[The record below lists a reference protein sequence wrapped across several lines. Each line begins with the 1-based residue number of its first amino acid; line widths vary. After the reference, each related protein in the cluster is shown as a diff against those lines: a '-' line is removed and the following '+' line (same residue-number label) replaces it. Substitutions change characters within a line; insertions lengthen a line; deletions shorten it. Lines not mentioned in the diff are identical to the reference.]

1 MLNYSKLPQRLE
13 FGQHLQQ
20 TEMWN
25 RWRDLPSR
33 KNKIRKIVESVVN
46 FVVKSSVLSEE
57 TFKMYDKKN
66 RKIVDANPD
75 TRDMFADHDEE
86 LEEELTPEEE
96 EASSGYTLQLIHHII
111 AETPVDDRRRR
122 WLLELRRS
130 ILSDEG
136 EFRERIHAIQQEALR
151 IHAEMEAQIEK
162 LTSPANRI
170 GTLLGLP
177 KEDIARV
184 IVGGSEYYANLD
196 TQLDPKTL
204 KKGFSVL
211 LNEAYVVV
219 GELGYNDAGPIAKI
233 ADVMPD
239 GRLRIGQEPNTQSII
254 LERST
259 DLADAKLKP
268 GDEVRIDSNSRV
280 ALEYLAAKETDVY
293 ALEAVPDI
301 PWSKVG
307 GLDETIQRIKDTIE
321 LPILHPQL
329 FERFQYSAPKGFLL
343 HGPPGCGKT
352 LIGKATAYNLTQ
364 RLRKESGEDI
374 EGCFLHI
381 KGPEILNMWLGE
393 SERKVREI
401 FQIAREKKDEG
412 KLAFVFIDEAESIL
426 GTRRALRSHSISN
439 TLVPMFC
446 AEMDGIESLQDVV
459 IILATNRPDL
469 IDPAILRPGR
479 IDRKIKVTR
488 PDADAAKD
496 IFRIYLTP
504 ELPIAAEE
512 LLDTADDESSADAV
526 PALIPAEKA
535 VEDLIAQIVD
545 EMFRENEENRFLEV
559 ALRSGRRDILYRGH
573 LCSGAIIESIVQR
586 AKESALKRAIQ
597 NPEKESGIS
606 RADLLDAL
614 AAEYRESEIFPPTE
628 ATEDWLKLLDYD
640 PANVVKVTPIKSE
653 KQERRKTSG
662 SRVI

>member
-1 MLNYSKLPQRLE
+1 
-13 FGQHLQQ
+13 
-20 TEMWN
+20 
-25 RWRDLPSR
+25 
-33 KNKIRKIVESVVN
+33 
-46 FVVKSSVLSEE
+46 
-57 TFKMYDKKN
+57 MYDKKN
-66 RKIVDANPD
+66 RKVADNSPD
-75 TRDMFADHDEE
+75 TRDMFSEHDDI
-86 LEEELTPEEE
+86 EEEIITEDDET
-96 EASSGYTLQLIHHII
+96 SSGYSLQLIHHII
-111 AETPVDDRRRR
+111 VETPVDDPRRR

-130 ILSDEG
+130 IINDEE
-136 EFRERIHAIQQEALR
+136 EFRERIQAIQEEALR
-151 IHAEMEAQIEK
+151 IHDEMEAHIKK

-196 TQLDPKTL
+196 TQLDPKNL
-204 KKGFSVL
+204 KKGSSVL

-219 GELGYNDAGPIAKI
+219 GDLGYNEAGPITEI
-233 ADVMPD
+233 IDIMPD
-239 GRLRIGQEPNTQSII
+239 GRLRTGQEFNSQSVI
-254 LERST
+254 LQRST
-259 DLADAKLKP
+259 DLTDVKLKP
-268 GDEVRIDSNSRV
+268 GDEVRIDPNFRV
-280 ALEYLAAKETDVY
+280 ALEHLAAKETDVY

-307 GLDETIQRIKDTIE
+307 GLDETIQKIKDTIE
-321 LPILHPQL
+321 LPILHPEL

-364 RLRKESGEDI
+364 RLRKESNEDI
-374 EGCFLHI
+374 QGCFLHI

-401 FQIAREKKDEG
+401 FQIAREKKEDG

-488 PDADAAKD
+488 PDVNAAKD

-504 ELPIAAEE
+504 ELPIASEDRLNQHVE
-512 LLDTADDESSADAV
+512 PIDEAQPADAA
-526 PALIPAEKA
+526 PDLIPAEKA
-535 VEDLIAQIVD
+535 VEDLIAQVVD
-545 EMFRENEENRFLEV
+545 EMFRESEENRFLEV
-559 ALRSGRRDILYRGH
+559 ALRSGRRDTLYRGH

-597 NPEKESGIS
+597 NPEKENGIS

-614 AAEYRESEIFPPTE
+614 AAEYSESEIFPPTE
-628 ATEDWLKLLDYD
+628 ATENWLKLLDYD
-640 PANVVKVTPIKSE
+640 PANVVKVTPINTQ
-653 KQERRKTSG
+653 KQEKRRTSG

>member
-1 MLNYSKLPQRLE
+1 
-13 FGQHLQQ
+13 
-20 TEMWN
+20 
-25 RWRDLPSR
+25 
-33 KNKIRKIVESVVN
+33 
-46 FVVKSSVLSEE
+46 
-57 TFKMYDKKN
+57 MYDKKN
-66 RKIVDANPD
+66 PKTAGASPD
-75 TRDMFADHDEE
+75 RYDLFTEDDDEE
-86 LEEELTPEEE
+86 VEDELTSEEE
-96 EASSGYTLQLIHHII
+96 EMNSGYSLQLIHHLIT
-111 AETPVDDRRRR
+111 ETPPEDRRRR

-136 EFRERIHAIQQEALR
+136 EFRERIHAVQQEALR

-196 TQLDPKTL
+196 TQLDPGTL

-211 LNEAYVVV
+211 LNDAFVVV

-233 ADVMPD
+233 AEVMPD
-239 GRLRIGQEPNTQSII
+239 GRLRLGQEPNAQTVI
-254 LERST
+254 LERSA
-259 DLADAKLKP
+259 DLMEIKLKP
-268 GDEVRIDSNSRV
+268 GDEVRVDSNYRV
-280 ALEYLAAKETDVY
+280 ALEHIATKETDAY
-293 ALEAVPDI
+293 ALEAVPNI

-307 GLDETIQRIKDTIE
+307 GLDETIQKIKDTIE
-321 LPILHPQL
+321 LPILHPEL
-329 FERFQYSAPKGFLL
+329 FSRFQYSAPKGFLL

-364 RLRKESGEDI
+364 QLQRESGEDV

-401 FQIAREKKDEG
+401 FQIAREKKEDG

-488 PDADAAKD
+488 PDAEAAKD
-496 IFRIYLTP
+496 IFRIYFTP
-504 ELPIAAEE
+504 ELPIASE
-512 LLDTADDESSADAV
+512 LTLDPETETADETPPEV
-526 PALIPAEKA
+526 IPPEKA
-535 VEDLIAQIVD
+535 VEDLIAQVVD
-545 EMFRENEENRFLEV
+545 EMFREDEDNRFLEV
-559 ALRSGRRDILYRGH
+559 SLRSGRRDILYRGH

-606 RADLLDAL
+606 RADLLNAL
-614 AAEYRESEIFPPTE
+614 AAEYLESEIFPPTE

-640 PANVVKVTPIKSE
+640 PANVVKVTPIKAE
-653 KQERRKTSG
+653 KRERRKASG

>member
-1 MLNYSKLPQRLE
+1 
-13 FGQHLQQ
+13 
-20 TEMWN
+20 
-25 RWRDLPSR
+25 
-33 KNKIRKIVESVVN
+33 
-46 FVVKSSVLSEE
+46 
-57 TFKMYDKKN
+57 MYDKKN
-66 RKIVDANPD
+66 RRKVGTNPD
-75 TRDMFADHDEE
+75 DYDLFVEDQDELDEEPTDEDEE
-86 LEEELTPEEE
+86 L
-96 EASSGYTLQLIHHII
+96 SSGYSLQLIHHII
-111 AETPVDDRRRR
+111 SETPVEDGRRR

-130 ILSDEG
+130 IISDEG
-136 EFRERIHAIQQEALR
+136 EFQQRMQAIQQEALR
-151 IHAEMEAQIEK
+151 IHAEMEEQIEK

-177 KEDIARV
+177 KADIARV
-184 IVGGSEYYANLD
+184 IIGGSEYYANIAPELE
-196 TQLDPKTL
+196 PASL
-204 KKGFSVL
+204 KNGFSVL
-211 LNEAYVVV
+211 LNDAFVVV
-219 GELGYNDAGPIAKI
+219 GELGYNDSGPIVTI
-233 ADVMPD
+233 ADVLPD
-239 GRLRIGQEPNTQSII
+239 GRLRVGQEPNLQSVI
-254 LERST
+254 LERSA
-259 DLADAKLKP
+259 DLADVKLKP
-268 GDEVRIDSNSRV
+268 GDEIRIDTNFRV
-280 ALEYLAAKETDVY
+280 ALEQIAAKETDDY
-293 ALEAVPDI
+293 ALEAVPNI

-307 GLDETIQRIKDTIE
+307 GLEETIQLIKDTIE
-321 LPILHPQL
+321 LPILHPEL

-352 LIGKATAYNLTQ
+352 LIGKATAYNLTE
-364 RLRKESGEDI
+364 RLRTETGQDV

-401 FQIAREKKDEG
+401 FQVAREKREEG
-412 KLAFVFIDEAESIL
+412 KSIFVFIDEAESIL

-488 PDADAAKD
+488 PNADAAKD

-504 ELPIAAEE
+504 ELPISPD
-512 LLDTADDESSADAV
+512 LLSDPGAQPQPEV
-526 PALIPAEKA
+526 IPPEKA
-535 VEDLIAQIVD
+535 VADLIAQVVD
-545 EMFRENEENRFLEV
+545 EMFREDEENRFLEV

-586 AKESALKRAIQ
+586 AKESALKRAILH
-597 NPEKESGIS
+597 PEKETGIS
-606 RADLLDAL
+606 RADLLNAL
-614 AAEYRESEIFPPTE
+614 NAEYLESKIFPPTE

-640 PANVVKVTPIKSE
+640 PANVVKVTPVNQE
-653 KQERRKTSG
+653 KQERRKVS

>member
-1 MLNYSKLPQRLE
+1 
-13 FGQHLQQ
+13 
-20 TEMWN
+20 
-25 RWRDLPSR
+25 
-33 KNKIRKIVESVVN
+33 
-46 FVVKSSVLSEE
+46 
-57 TFKMYDKKN
+57 MYDKKN
-66 RKIVDANPD
+66 PKTTGASPD
-75 TRDMFADHDEE
+75 RYDLFTENDEDVE
-86 LEEELTPEEE
+86 DEFIPEEE
-96 EASSGYTLQLIHHII
+96 ELNSGYSLQLVHQLIT
-111 AETPVDDRRRR
+111 ETPPEDRRRR
-122 WLLELRRS
+122 WLLELRRA

-151 IHAEMEAQIEK
+151 IHAEMEAQIEQ

-196 TQLDPKTL
+196 TELDPGTL

-211 LNEAYVVV
+211 LNDAFVVV

-233 ADVMPD
+233 ADVIPD
-239 GRLRIGQEPNTQSII
+239 GRLRIGQEPNAQTVI
-254 LERST
+254 LERSAALT
-259 DLADAKLKP
+259 DVKLKP
-268 GDEVRIDSNSRV
+268 GDEVRVDPNYRV
-280 ALEYLAAKETDVY
+280 ALEHIATKETDAY
-293 ALEAVPDI
+293 ALEAVPNI

-321 LPILHPQL
+321 LPILHPEL
-329 FERFQYSAPKGFLL
+329 FSRFQYSAPKGFLL

-364 RLRKESGEDI
+364 QLQRESGEDV

-401 FQIAREKKDEG
+401 FQIAREKKEDG

-488 PDADAAKD
+488 PDAEAAKD
-496 IFRIYLTP
+496 IFRIYFTP
-504 ELPIAAEE
+504 ELPIASEA
-512 LLDTADDESSADAV
+512 TADAETETAAEV
-526 PALIPAEKA
+526 IPPEKA
-535 VEDLIAQIVD
+535 VQDLIAQVVD
-545 EMFRENEENRFLEV
+545 EMFREDEDNKFLEV
-559 ALRSGRRDILYRGH
+559 SLRSGRRDILYRGH

-597 NPEKESGIS
+597 DPEKEGGIS

-640 PANVVKVTPIKSE
+640 PANVVKVTPIKTE
-653 KQERRKTSG
+653 KRERRKTSA

>member
-1 MLNYSKLPQRLE
+1 
-13 FGQHLQQ
+13 
-20 TEMWN
+20 
-25 RWRDLPSR
+25 
-33 KNKIRKIVESVVN
+33 
-46 FVVKSSVLSEE
+46 
-57 TFKMYDKKN
+57 MYDKKN
-66 RKIVDANPD
+66 PKYVGEKND
-75 TRDMFADHDEE
+75 TYDLRYGEHDEDA
-86 LEEELTPEEE
+86 EEELDPEEE
-96 EASSGYTLQLIHHII
+96 EMSSGYSLQLIHHLIT
-111 AETPVDDRRRR
+111 ETPPEDRRRR

-136 EFRERIHAIQQEALR
+136 EFRERIQAIQQEALR

-177 KEDIARV
+177 KDDIARV

-196 TQLDPKTL
+196 TQIDPGTL

-211 LNEAYVVV
+211 LNDAFVVV
-219 GELGYNDAGPIAKI
+219 GELGYNDAGPLAKV

-239 GRLRIGQEPNTQSII
+239 GRLRIGQEPNAQSVI
-254 LERST
+254 LERSA
-259 DLADAKLKP
+259 DLTDAKLKP
-268 GDEVRIDSNSRV
+268 GDEVRVDSNFRV
-280 ALEYLAAKETDVY
+280 ALEYIAAKETDAY
-293 ALEAVPDI
+293 ALETVPNI

-321 LPILHPQL
+321 LPILHPEL
-329 FERFQYSAPKGFLL
+329 FSQFQYSAPKGFLL

-364 RLRKESGEDI
+364 QLQKETGEDV

-401 FQIAREKKDEG
+401 FQVAREKKEDG

-496 IFRIYLTP
+496 IFRIYLTS
-504 ELPIAAEE
+504 ELPIAPEE
-512 LLDTADDESSADAV
+512 LLNNEAQAAADTAAETPPGV
-526 PALIPAEKA
+526 IPAEKA
-535 VEDLIAQIVD
+535 VEDLIAQIID
-545 EMFRENEENRFLEV
+545 EMFREDEDNRFLEV
-559 ALRSGRRDILYRGH
+559 SLRNGRRDILYRGH

-586 AKESALKRAIQ
+586 AKETALKRAIQ
-597 NPEKESGIS
+597 NPEKEIGIS

-640 PANVVKVTPIKSE
+640 PANVVKVTPIKTE
-653 KQERRKTSG
+653 KRERRKASG

>member
-1 MLNYSKLPQRLE
+1 
-13 FGQHLQQ
+13 
-20 TEMWN
+20 
-25 RWRDLPSR
+25 
-33 KNKIRKIVESVVN
+33 
-46 FVVKSSVLSEE
+46 
-57 TFKMYDKKN
+57 MYDKKN
-66 RKIVDANPD
+66 RRDIGAAPD
-75 TRDMFADHDEE
+75 GNDLFIEDDEE
-86 LEEELTPEEE
+86 LEEELAPEEE
-96 EASSGYTLQLIHHII
+96 ETSSGYSLQLIHHII

-136 EFRERIHAIQQEALR
+136 EFQERIHAIQQEALR

-162 LTSPANRI
+162 LTAPANRI

-184 IVGGSEYYANLD
+184 IVGGSEYYANI
-196 TQLDPKTL
+196 DPELKTAEL

-211 LNEAYVVV
+211 LNDAFVVV

-233 ADVMPD
+233 ADLLPD
-239 GRLRIGQEPNTQSII
+239 GRLRIGQEPNAQSVI
-254 LERST
+254 LERSA

-268 GDEVRIDSNSRV
+268 GDEVRIDSNFRV
-280 ALEYLAAKETDVY
+280 AVEHLPVTETDVY
-293 ALEAVPDI
+293 ALEAVPNI

-307 GLDETIQRIKDTIE
+307 GLDDTIQRIKDTIE
-321 LPILHPQL
+321 LPILHPKL
-329 FERFQYSAPKGFLL
+329 FEQFQYSAPKGFLL

-364 RLRKESGEDI
+364 RLQKESGEDV

-401 FQIAREKKDEG
+401 FQIAREKKEDG

-496 IFRIYLTP
+496 IFRIYFTP
-504 ELPIAAEE
+504 ELPIASE
-512 LLDTADDESSADAV
+512 LLLDGESKAAPV
-526 PALIPAEKA
+526 AGETPPEVIPTEKA
-535 VEDLIAQIVD
+535 VTDLIEQVVD
-545 EMFRENEENRFLEV
+545 EMFREDEDNRFLEV
-559 ALRSGRRDILYRGH
+559 SLRSGRRDILYRGH

-586 AKESALKRAIQ
+586 AKESALKRAIE

-606 RADLLDAL
+606 RADLLNAL
-614 AAEYRESEIFPPTE
+614 AAEYQESEIFPPTE

-640 PANVVKVTPIKSE
+640 PANVVKVTPIKAE
-653 KQERRKTSG
+653 KQERRRASG

>member
-1 MLNYSKLPQRLE
+1 
-13 FGQHLQQ
+13 
-20 TEMWN
+20 
-25 RWRDLPSR
+25 
-33 KNKIRKIVESVVN
+33 
-46 FVVKSSVLSEE
+46 
-57 TFKMYDKKN
+57 MYDKKN
-66 RKIVDANPD
+66 RRNPG
-75 TRDMFADHDEE
+75 ASPEPHDLFNEHEDEIEDE
-86 LEEELTPEEE
+86 LALEGED
-96 EASSGYTLQLIHHII
+96 ASSGYTLQLIHHII
-111 AETPVDDRRRR
+111 AETPVDDRRHR

-136 EFRERIHAIQQEALR
+136 EFRERIQAIQQEALR

-184 IVGGSEYYANLD
+184 IIGGSEYYANLD
-196 TQLDPKTL
+196 TKLDAKAL

-219 GELGYNDAGPIAKI
+219 GDLGYNDAGPIAKI

-239 GRLRIGQEPNTQSII
+239 GRLRIGQEPNAQSVI

-259 DLADAKLKP
+259 DLADTKLKP
-268 GDEVRIDSNSRV
+268 GDEVRIDSNFRV
-280 ALEYLAAKETDVY
+280 ALEHLAAKETDAY
-293 ALEAVPDI
+293 ALEAVPNI

-321 LPILHPQL
+321 LPILHPRL

-401 FQIAREKKDEG
+401 FQIAREKREEG

-504 ELPIAAEE
+504 ELPIAEE
-512 LLDTADDESSADAV
+512 ALLGSESVDVDGKTAPPE
-526 PALIPAEKA
+526 LIPAEKA
-535 VEDLIAQIVD
+535 VEDLIAQVVD
-545 EMFRENEENRFLEV
+545 EMFRESEENRFLEV

-586 AKESALKRAIQ
+586 AKETALKRAIQ

-614 AAEYRESEIFPPTE
+614 TAEYRESEIFPPTE

-640 PANVVKVTPIKSE
+640 PANVVKITPIKAE
-653 KQERRKTSG
+653 KQERRKASG

>member
-1 MLNYSKLPQRLE
+1 
-13 FGQHLQQ
+13 
-20 TEMWN
+20 
-25 RWRDLPSR
+25 
-33 KNKIRKIVESVVN
+33 
-46 FVVKSSVLSEE
+46 
-57 TFKMYDKKN
+57 MYDKKN
-66 RKIVDANPD
+66 RRNPG
-75 TRDMFADHDEE
+75 ASPEPHDLFNEPE
-86 LEEELTPEEE
+86 DEIEDELALEEDD
-96 EASSGYTLQLIHHII
+96 ASSGYTLQLIHHII
-111 AETPVDDRRRR
+111 AETPVDDRRHR

-136 EFRERIHAIQQEALR
+136 EFRERIQAIQQEALR

-184 IVGGSEYYANLD
+184 IIGGSEYYANLD
-196 TQLDPKTL
+196 TKLDAKAL

-239 GRLRIGQEPNTQSII
+239 GRLRIGQEPNAQSVI

-259 DLADAKLKP
+259 DLADTKLKP
-268 GDEVRIDSNSRV
+268 GDEVRIDSNFRV
-280 ALEYLAAKETDVY
+280 ALEHLPAKETDAY
-293 ALEAVPDI
+293 ALEAVPNI

-321 LPILHPQL
+321 LPILHPRL

-401 FQIAREKKDEG
+401 FQIAREKREEG

-504 ELPIAAEE
+504 ELPIAEE
-512 LLDTADDESSADAV
+512 ALLGSVSVDVDGKTAPPE
-526 PALIPAEKA
+526 LIPAEKA
-535 VEDLIAQIVD
+535 VEDLIAQVVD
-545 EMFRENEENRFLEV
+545 EMFRESEENRFLEV

-586 AKESALKRAIQ
+586 AKETALKRAIQ

-640 PANVVKVTPIKSE
+640 PANVVKVTPIKAE
-653 KQERRKTSG
+653 KQERHKASG

>member
-1 MLNYSKLPQRLE
+1 
-13 FGQHLQQ
+13 
-20 TEMWN
+20 
-25 RWRDLPSR
+25 
-33 KNKIRKIVESVVN
+33 
-46 FVVKSSVLSEE
+46 
-57 TFKMYDKKN
+57 MYDKKN
-66 RKIVDANPD
+66 PKDVSASPNKYDLFTED
-75 TRDMFADHDEE
+75 DEE
-86 LEEELTPEEE
+86 VEEELTSEEE
-96 EASSGYTLQLIHHII
+96 ELSSGYSLQLIHHLIT
-111 AETPVDDRRRR
+111 ETPPEDRRRR

-136 EFRERIHAIQQEALR
+136 EFRERIQAIQQEALR

-177 KEDIARV
+177 KDDIARV

-196 TQLDPKTL
+196 TQLDPATL

-211 LNEAYVVV
+211 LNDAFVVV

-239 GRLRIGQEPNTQSII
+239 GRIRIGQEPNAQSVI
-254 LERST
+254 LERSA
-259 DLADAKLKP
+259 DLTDAKLKS
-268 GDEVRIDSNSRV
+268 GDEVRVDSNFRV
-280 ALEYLAAKETDVY
+280 ALEHIATKETDAY
-293 ALEAVPDI
+293 ALEAVPNI

-307 GLDETIQRIKDTIE
+307 GLDETIQKIKDTIE
-321 LPILHPQL
+321 LPILHPEL
-329 FERFQYSAPKGFLL
+329 FSRFQYSAPKGFLL

-364 RLRKESGEDI
+364 QLQRESGEDV

-401 FQIAREKKDEG
+401 FQIAREKKEDG

-504 ELPIAAEE
+504 ELPIASAID
-512 LLDTADDESSADAV
+512 LDTETTETPPEV
-526 PALIPAEKA
+526 IPAEKA

-545 EMFRENEENRFLEV
+545 EMFREDEDNRFLEV
-559 ALRSGRRDILYRGH
+559 SLRSGRRDILYRGH

-614 AAEYRESEIFPPTE
+614 AAEYHESEIFPPTE

-640 PANVVKVTPIKSE
+640 PANVVKVTPIKAE
-653 KQERRKTSG
+653 KRERRKASG

>member
-1 MLNYSKLPQRLE
+1 
-13 FGQHLQQ
+13 
-20 TEMWN
+20 
-25 RWRDLPSR
+25 
-33 KNKIRKIVESVVN
+33 
-46 FVVKSSVLSEE
+46 
-57 TFKMYDKKN
+57 MYDKKN
-66 RKIVDANPD
+66 PKNTSASPD
-75 TRDMFADHDEE
+75 VHDLFTEHDEI
-86 LEEELTPEEE
+86 EEELIPEDED
-96 EASSGYTLQLIHHII
+96 ASSGYTLQLIHHII
-111 AETPVDDRRRR
+111 SETPVDDRRRR

-184 IVGGSEYYANLD
+184 IIGGSEYYANLD
-196 TQLDPKTL
+196 TKLDPKAL

-211 LNEAYVVV
+211 LNDAYVVV
-219 GELGYNDAGPIAKI
+219 GDLGYNDAGPIAKI

-239 GRLRIGQEPNTQSII
+239 GRLRIGQEPNAQSVV

-259 DLADAKLKP
+259 DLVDAKLKP
-268 GDEVRIDSNSRV
+268 GDEVRIDSNFRV
-280 ALEYLAAKETDVY
+280 ALEHLAAKETDAY
-293 ALEAVPDI
+293 ALEAVPNI

-307 GLDETIQRIKDTIE
+307 GLEETIQRIKDTIE

-401 FQIAREKKDEG
+401 FEIAREKKEDG

-504 ELPIAAEE
+504 ELPIASE
-512 LLDTADDESSADAV
+512 LLLDAADDESPADGT
-526 PALIPAEKA
+526 PPKLIPAEKA

-545 EMFRENEENRFLEV
+545 EMFRESEENRFLEV

-606 RADLLDAL
+606 RADLLNAL
-614 AAEYRESEIFPPTE
+614 TAEYRESEIFPPTE

-640 PANVVKVTPIKSE
+640 PANVVKVTPIKLE
-653 KQERRKTSG
+653 KQERSKTSG

>member
-1 MLNYSKLPQRLE
+1 MY
-13 FGQHLQQ
+13 G
-20 TEMWN
+20 
-25 RWRDLPSR
+25 
-33 KNKIRKIVESVVN
+33 KNTKHAGKHPEQVQFVE
-46 FVVKSSVLSEE
+46 E
-57 TFKMYDKKN
+57 
-66 RKIVDANPD
+66 
-75 TRDMFADHDEE
+75 DEE
-86 LEEELTPEEE
+86 LEEELE
-96 EASSGYTLQLIHHII
+96 EAEEYGHSSGYSLQLIHHII
-111 AETPVDDRRRR
+111 SETPVEDRRRR

-136 EFRERIHAIQQEALR
+136 EFQERVQAIQRESLR
-151 IHAEMEAQIEK
+151 IHAEMEEQIEQ

-184 IVGGSEYYANLD
+184 IVGGSEYYANLAPE
-196 TQLDPKTL
+196 LNPAEL
-204 KKGFSVL
+204 KNGYSVL
-211 LNEAYVVV
+211 LNDAFVVV
-219 GELGYNDAGPIAKI
+219 GELGYSDAGPIVKV
-233 ADVMPD
+233 ADVLPD
-239 GRLRIGQEPNTQSII
+239 GRLRIGGEPNAQSAI
-254 LERST
+254 LERGT
-259 DLADAKLKP
+259 ELAHVKLKP
-268 GDEVRIDSNSRV
+268 GDEVRIDLNFRV
-280 ALEYLAAKETDVY
+280 AIEQILAKEADHY
-293 ALEAVPDI
+293 ALETVPEI

-307 GLDETIQRIKDTIE
+307 GLEDTIQLIKDTIE
-321 LPILHPQL
+321 LPILHPEL

-352 LIGKATAYNLTQ
+352 LIGKATAHNLTE
-364 RLRKESGEDI
+364 RLRSETGEEV

-401 FQIAREKKDEG
+401 FQIAREKREEG

-446 AEMDGIESLQDVV
+446 AEMDGIESLHDVV

-469 IDPAILRPGR
+469 VDPAILRPGR
-479 IDRKIKVTR
+479 IDRKIKVKR
-488 PDADAAKD
+488 PNATAAKD

-504 ELPIAAEE
+504 ELPLISERETEGEVAE
-512 LLDTADDESSADAV
+512 DETEYGT
-526 PALIPAEKA
+526 EKLVA
-535 VEDLIAQIVD
+535 DLIGQVVD
-545 EMFRENEENRFLEV
+545 EMFREDEDNRFLEV

-586 AKESALKRAIQ
+586 AKESALKRAIRE
-597 NPEKESGIS
+597 PEREAGIT

-614 AAEYRESEIFPPTE
+614 SAEYSESEIFPPTE
-628 ATEDWLKLLDYD
+628 ATEDWLKLLDYE
-640 PANVVKVTPIKSE
+640 PENVVKVTPIRTE
-653 KQERRKTSG
+653 KRERRKTS

>member
-1 MLNYSKLPQRLE
+1 
-13 FGQHLQQ
+13 
-20 TEMWN
+20 
-25 RWRDLPSR
+25 
-33 KNKIRKIVESVVN
+33 
-46 FVVKSSVLSEE
+46 
-57 TFKMYDKKN
+57 MYDKKN
-66 RKIVDANPD
+66 RRNPG
-75 TRDMFADHDEE
+75 ASPEPHDLFNEHEDEIEDE
-86 LEEELTPEEE
+86 LALEGED
-96 EASSGYTLQLIHHII
+96 ASSGYTLQLIHHII
-111 AETPVDDRRRR
+111 AETPVDDRRHR

-130 ILSDEG
+130 LLSDEG
-136 EFRERIHAIQQEALR
+136 EFRERIQAIQQEALR

-184 IVGGSEYYANLD
+184 IIGGSEYYANLD
-196 TQLDPKTL
+196 TKLDSKTL

-239 GRLRIGQEPNTQSII
+239 GRLRIGQEPNAQSVI

-259 DLADAKLKP
+259 DLADTKLKP
-268 GDEVRIDSNSRV
+268 GDEVRIDSNFRV
-280 ALEYLAAKETDVY
+280 ALEHLAAKETDAY
-293 ALEAVPDI
+293 ALEAVPNI

-321 LPILHPQL
+321 LPILHPRL

-401 FQIAREKKDEG
+401 FQIAREKREEG

-504 ELPIAAEE
+504 ELPIAEE
-512 LLDTADDESSADAV
+512 ALLSSESVDVDGKTAPPE
-526 PALIPAEKA
+526 LIPAEKA
-535 VEDLIAQIVD
+535 VEDLIAQVVD
-545 EMFRENEENRFLEV
+545 EMFRESEENRFLEV

-586 AKESALKRAIQ
+586 AKETALKRAIQ

-640 PANVVKVTPIKSE
+640 PANVVKVTPIKTE
-653 KQERRKTSG
+653 KQERRKASG

>member
-1 MLNYSKLPQRLE
+1 
-13 FGQHLQQ
+13 
-20 TEMWN
+20 
-25 RWRDLPSR
+25 
-33 KNKIRKIVESVVN
+33 
-46 FVVKSSVLSEE
+46 
-57 TFKMYDKKN
+57 MYDKKN
-66 RKIVDANPD
+66 PKDAGANLD
-75 TRDMFADHDEE
+75 RYDLFTEDDEE
-86 LEEELTPEEE
+86 VEEELTSEEE
-96 EASSGYTLQLIHHII
+96 EMNSGYSLQLIHHLI
-111 AETPVDDRRRR
+111 AETPPEDRRRR
-122 WLLELRRS
+122 WLLELRRA

-177 KEDIARV
+177 KDDIARV

-196 TQLDPKTL
+196 TELDPGTL

-211 LNEAYVVV
+211 LNDAFVVV

-233 ADVMPD
+233 ADVIPD
-239 GRLRIGQEPNTQSII
+239 GRLRIGQEPNAQTVI
-254 LERST
+254 LERSADLT
-259 DLADAKLKP
+259 DVKLKP
-268 GDEVRIDSNSRV
+268 GDEVRVDSNYRV
-280 ALEYLAAKETDVY
+280 ALEHIATKETDAY
-293 ALEAVPDI
+293 ALEAVPNI

-321 LPILHPQL
+321 LPILHPKL
-329 FERFQYSAPKGFLL
+329 FSRFQYSAPKGFLL

-364 RLRKESGEDI
+364 QLRRESGEDV

-401 FQIAREKKDEG
+401 FQIAREKKEDG

-488 PDADAAKD
+488 PDAEAAKD
-496 IFRIYLTP
+496 IFRIYFTP
-504 ELPIAAEE
+504 ELPIASEVTPDPE
-512 LLDTADDESSADAV
+512 TETADATPPEV
-526 PALIPAEKA
+526 IPPEKA
-535 VEDLIAQIVD
+535 VGDLIAQVVD
-545 EMFRENEENRFLEV
+545 EMFREDEDNRFLEV
-559 ALRSGRRDILYRGH
+559 SLRSGRRDILYRGH

-597 NPEKESGIS
+597 DPEKESGIS

-614 AAEYRESEIFPPTE
+614 AAEFSESEIFPPTE

-640 PANVVKVTPIKSE
+640 PANVVKVTPIKTE
-653 KQERRKTSG
+653 KRERRKTSS

>member
-1 MLNYSKLPQRLE
+1 
-13 FGQHLQQ
+13 
-20 TEMWN
+20 
-25 RWRDLPSR
+25 
-33 KNKIRKIVESVVN
+33 
-46 FVVKSSVLSEE
+46 
-57 TFKMYDKKN
+57 MYDKKN

-239 GRLRIGQEPNTQSII
+239 GRLRIGQEPNAQSII

-280 ALEYLAAKETDVY
+280 ALEYLAAQETDAY

-488 PDADAAKD
+488 PDAEAAKD

-512 LLDTADDESSADAV
+512 LLDTTNDESSTDAV
-526 PALIPAEKA
+526 PNLIPAEKA

-597 NPEKESGIS
+597 NTEKESGIS

>member
-1 MLNYSKLPQRLE
+1 
-13 FGQHLQQ
+13 
-20 TEMWN
+20 
-25 RWRDLPSR
+25 
-33 KNKIRKIVESVVN
+33 
-46 FVVKSSVLSEE
+46 
-57 TFKMYDKKN
+57 MYDKKN
-66 RKIVDANPD
+66 PKDADANLD
-75 TRDMFADHDEE
+75 RYDLFTEDDEE
-86 LEEELTPEEE
+86 VEEELTSEEE
-96 EASSGYTLQLIHHII
+96 EMNSGYSLQLIHHLI
-111 AETPVDDRRRR
+111 AETPPEDRRCR
-122 WLLELRRS
+122 WLLELRRA

-177 KEDIARV
+177 KDDIARV

-196 TQLDPKTL
+196 TELDSRTL

-211 LNEAYVVV
+211 LNDAFVVV

-233 ADVMPD
+233 ADVIPD
-239 GRLRIGQEPNTQSII
+239 GRLRIGQEPNAQTVI
-254 LERST
+254 LERSADLT
-259 DLADAKLKP
+259 DVKLKP
-268 GDEVRIDSNSRV
+268 GDEVRVDSNYRV
-280 ALEYLAAKETDVY
+280 ALEHIATKETDAY
-293 ALEAVPDI
+293 ALEAVPNI
-301 PWSKVG
+301 PWSQVG

-321 LPILHPQL
+321 LPILHPEL
-329 FERFQYSAPKGFLL
+329 FSRFQYSAPKGFLL

-364 RLRKESGEDI
+364 QLQRESGEDV

-401 FQIAREKKDEG
+401 FQIAREKKEDG

-488 PDADAAKD
+488 PDAEAAKD
-496 IFRIYLTP
+496 IFRIYFTP
-504 ELPIAAEE
+504 ELPIASEVTPDPE
-512 LLDTADDESSADAV
+512 TETADETPPEV
-526 PALIPAEKA
+526 IPPEKA
-535 VEDLIAQIVD
+535 VEDLIAQVVD
-545 EMFRENEENRFLEV
+545 EMFREDEDNRFLEV
-559 ALRSGRRDILYRGH
+559 SLRSGRRDVLYRGH

-597 NPEKESGIS
+597 DPEKESGIS

-614 AAEYRESEIFPPTE
+614 AAEFSESEIFPPTE

-640 PANVVKVTPIKSE
+640 PANVVKVTPIKTE
-653 KQERRKTSG
+653 KRERRKASS

>member
-1 MLNYSKLPQRLE
+1 
-13 FGQHLQQ
+13 
-20 TEMWN
+20 
-25 RWRDLPSR
+25 
-33 KNKIRKIVESVVN
+33 
-46 FVVKSSVLSEE
+46 
-57 TFKMYDKKN
+57 MYDKKN
-66 RKIVDANPD
+66 PKYYEE
-75 TRDMFADHDEE
+75 HDEDA
-86 LEEELTPEEE
+86 EEELNIEEE
-96 EASSGYTLQLIHHII
+96 EMSSGYSLQLVHHLIT
-111 AETPVDDRRRR
+111 ETPPDDRRRR
-122 WLLELRRS
+122 WLMELRRS

-136 EFRERIHAIQQEALR
+136 EFQERIQAIQQEALR

-170 GTLLGLP
+170 GTLLELP

-196 TQLDPKTL
+196 TQIKPETL
-204 KKGFSVL
+204 KKGYSVL
-211 LNEAYVVV
+211 LNDAFVVV
-219 GELGYNDAGPIAKI
+219 GELGYNDAGPIAKV
-233 ADVMPD
+233 ADIMPD
-239 GRLRIGQEPNTQSII
+239 GRLRIGQEPNAQSVI
-254 LERST
+254 LERSA
-259 DLADAKLKP
+259 DLTDAKLKP
-268 GDEVRIDSNSRV
+268 GDEVRVDSNFRV
-280 ALEYLAAKETDVY
+280 ALEHIAAKETDAY
-293 ALEAVPDI
+293 ALETVPNI

-321 LPILHPQL
+321 LPILHPEL
-329 FERFQYSAPKGFLL
+329 FSRFQYSAPKGFLL

-364 RLRKESGEDI
+364 QLRKETGEDV

-401 FQIAREKKDEG
+401 FQIAREKKEDG
-412 KLAFVFIDEAESIL
+412 KLAFVFIDEAESVL

-504 ELPIAAEE
+504 ELPIDAEVLSDHDE
-512 LLDTADDESSADAV
+512 TAVAEATPDV
-526 PALIPAEKA
+526 IPAEKA
-535 VEDLIAQIVD
+535 VQDLIAQIVD
-545 EMFRENEENRFLEV
+545 EMFREDEDNRFLEV
-559 ALRSGRRDILYRGH
+559 SLRSGRRDILYRGH

-586 AKESALKRAIQ
+586 AKEKALKRAIQ
-597 NPEKESGIS
+597 NPEKEVGIS

-640 PANVVKVTPIKSE
+640 PVNVVKVTPIKAE
-653 KQERRKTSG
+653 KRERRKTSG

>member
-1 MLNYSKLPQRLE
+1 
-13 FGQHLQQ
+13 
-20 TEMWN
+20 
-25 RWRDLPSR
+25 
-33 KNKIRKIVESVVN
+33 
-46 FVVKSSVLSEE
+46 
-57 TFKMYDKKN
+57 MYDKKDP
-66 RKIVDANPD
+66 KTAGASPD
-75 TRDMFADHDEE
+75 KYDLFTEDDEE
-86 LEEELTPEEE
+86 VEEELTSEEE
-96 EASSGYTLQLIHHII
+96 EMNSGYSLQLIHHLIT
-111 AETPVDDRRRR
+111 ETPPEDRRRR

-136 EFRERIHAIQQEALR
+136 EFRERIQAVQQEALR

-196 TQLDPKTL
+196 TELDSGTL

-211 LNEAYVVV
+211 LNDAFVVV

-233 ADVMPD
+233 AEVMPD
-239 GRLRIGQEPNTQSII
+239 GRLRIGQEPNAQTVI
-254 LERST
+254 LERSA
-259 DLADAKLKP
+259 DLMEIKLKP
-268 GDEVRIDSNSRV
+268 GDEVRVDSNYRV
-280 ALEYLAAKETDVY
+280 ALEHIATKETDAY
-293 ALEAVPDI
+293 ALEAVPNI

-307 GLDETIQRIKDTIE
+307 GLDGTIQKIKDTIE
-321 LPILHPQL
+321 LPILHPEL
-329 FERFQYSAPKGFLL
+329 FSRFQYSAPKGFLL

-364 RLRKESGEDI
+364 QLQRESGEEV

-401 FQIAREKKDEG
+401 FQIAREKKEDG

-488 PDADAAKD
+488 PNADAAKD
-496 IFRIYLTP
+496 IFRIYFTP
-504 ELPIAAEE
+504 ELPIASE
-512 LLDTADDESSADAV
+512 LTLDPETETTDETPPEV
-526 PALIPAEKA
+526 IPPEKA
-535 VEDLIAQIVD
+535 VEDLIAQVVD
-545 EMFRENEENRFLEV
+545 EMFREDEDNRFLEV
-559 ALRSGRRDILYRGH
+559 SLRSGRRDILYRGH

-597 NPEKESGIS
+597 NPEKEGGIS

-614 AAEYRESEIFPPTE
+614 AAEYSESEIFPPTE

-640 PANVVKVTPIKSE
+640 PANVVKVTPIKAE
-653 KQERRKTSG
+653 KRERRKASG

>member
-1 MLNYSKLPQRLE
+1 
-13 FGQHLQQ
+13 
-20 TEMWN
+20 
-25 RWRDLPSR
+25 
-33 KNKIRKIVESVVN
+33 
-46 FVVKSSVLSEE
+46 
-57 TFKMYDKKN
+57 MYDKKN
-66 RKIVDANPD
+66 RRNPG
-75 TRDMFADHDEE
+75 ASPEPHDLFNEHEDEIEDE
-86 LEEELTPEEE
+86 LALEGED
-96 EASSGYTLQLIHHII
+96 ASSGYTLQLIHHII
-111 AETPVDDRRRR
+111 AETPVDDRRHR

-136 EFRERIHAIQQEALR
+136 EFRERIQAIQREALR

-184 IVGGSEYYANLD
+184 IIGGSEYYANLD
-196 TQLDPKTL
+196 TKLDSKAL

-239 GRLRIGQEPNTQSII
+239 GRLRIGQEPNAQSVI

-259 DLADAKLKP
+259 DLADTKLKP
-268 GDEVRIDSNSRV
+268 GDEVRIDSNFRV
-280 ALEYLAAKETDVY
+280 ALEHLAAKETDAY
-293 ALEAVPDI
+293 ALEAVPNI

-307 GLDETIQRIKDTIE
+307 GLNETIQRIKDTIE
-321 LPILHPQL
+321 LPILHPRL

-401 FQIAREKKDEG
+401 FQIAREKREEG

-504 ELPIAAEE
+504 ELPIAEE
-512 LLDTADDESSADAV
+512 ALLGSESVDVDGKAA
-526 PALIPAEKA
+526 PPELIPAEKA
-535 VEDLIAQIVD
+535 VEDLIAQVVD
-545 EMFRENEENRFLEV
+545 EMFRESEENRFLEV

-586 AKESALKRAIQ
+586 AKETALKRAIQ

-640 PANVVKVTPIKSE
+640 PANVVKVTPIKAE
-653 KQERRKTSG
+653 KQERRKASG

>member
-1 MLNYSKLPQRLE
+1 
-13 FGQHLQQ
+13 
-20 TEMWN
+20 
-25 RWRDLPSR
+25 
-33 KNKIRKIVESVVN
+33 
-46 FVVKSSVLSEE
+46 
-57 TFKMYDKKN
+57 MYDKKN
-66 RKIVDANPD
+66 RRDPGASPD
-75 TRDMFADHDEE
+75 MHDLFTEHDDE
-86 LEEELTPEEE
+86 IEDELTLEED

-111 AETPVDDRRRR
+111 TETPVDDRRLR

-130 ILSDEG
+130 IISDEG
-136 EFRERIHAIQQEALR
+136 EFRERVHAIQQEALR
-151 IHAEMEAQIEK
+151 IHTEMEAQIEK

-196 TQLDPKTL
+196 TKLDPKSL

-233 ADVMPD
+233 SDVMPD
-239 GRLRIGQEPNTQSII
+239 GRLRIGQEPSAQSVI

-268 GDEVRIDSNSRV
+268 GDEVRIDSNFKV
-280 ALEYLAAKETDVY
+280 ALEHLAAKETDAY
-293 ALEAVPDI
+293 ALEAVPNI

-401 FQIAREKKDEG
+401 FQIAREKKEDG

-504 ELPIAAEE
+504 ELPIDSE
-512 LLDTADDESSADAV
+512 LLLSDEVTLVGDESSADTA
-526 PALIPAEKA
+526 PPELIPAEKA

-545 EMFRENEENRFLEV
+545 EMFRESEENRFLEV
-559 ALRSGRRDILYRGH
+559 SLRSGRRDILYRGH

-586 AKESALKRAIQ
+586 AKETALKRAVQ
-597 NPEKESGIS
+597 NPENESGIS
-606 RADLLDAL
+606 RADLLGAL

-640 PANVVKVTPIKSE
+640 PANVVKVTPVKTE
-653 KQERRKTSG
+653 KQERRRTSG

>member
-1 MLNYSKLPQRLE
+1 
-13 FGQHLQQ
+13 
-20 TEMWN
+20 
-25 RWRDLPSR
+25 
-33 KNKIRKIVESVVN
+33 
-46 FVVKSSVLSEE
+46 
-57 TFKMYDKKN
+57 MYDKKN
-66 RKIVDANPD
+66 RRDSGASPD
-75 TRDMFADHDEE
+75 MHDLFTEHDDE
-86 LEEELTPEEE
+86 IEDELTLEED

-111 AETPVDDRRRR
+111 TETPVDDRRLR

-130 ILSDEG
+130 IISDEG
-136 EFRERIHAIQQEALR
+136 EFRERVDAIQQEALR

-196 TQLDPKTL
+196 TKLDPKSL

-219 GELGYNDAGPIAKI
+219 GELGYNEAGPIAKI
-233 ADVMPD
+233 ADVLPD
-239 GRLRIGQEPNTQSII
+239 GRLRIGQEPNAQSVI

-268 GDEVRIDSNSRV
+268 GDEVRIDSNFKV
-280 ALEYLAAKETDVY
+280 ALEHLAAKETDAY
-293 ALEAVPDI
+293 ALEAVPNI

-401 FQIAREKKDEG
+401 FQIAREKKEDG

-504 ELPIAAEE
+504 ELPIDSEF
-512 LLDTADDESSADAV
+512 LLSDEVTLVDDESSANTA
-526 PALIPAEKA
+526 PPELIPAEKA

-545 EMFRENEENRFLEV
+545 EMFRESEENRFLEV
-559 ALRSGRRDILYRGH
+559 SLRSGRRDILYRGH

-586 AKESALKRAIQ
+586 AKETALKRAIQ

-606 RADLLDAL
+606 RADLLGAL
-614 AAEYRESEIFPPTE
+614 ASEYRESEIFPPTE

-640 PANVVKVTPIKSE
+640 PANVVKVTPVKVE
-653 KQERRKTSG
+653 KQERRKASG

>member
-1 MLNYSKLPQRLE
+1 
-13 FGQHLQQ
+13 
-20 TEMWN
+20 
-25 RWRDLPSR
+25 
-33 KNKIRKIVESVVN
+33 
-46 FVVKSSVLSEE
+46 
-57 TFKMYDKKN
+57 MYDKKN
-66 RKIVDANPD
+66 PKNTGASPDA
-75 TRDMFADHDEE
+75 HDLFTEHDDE
-86 LEEELTPEEE
+86 IEEELIPEEE
-96 EASSGYTLQLIHHII
+96 ETSSGYSLQLIHHII

-130 ILSDEG
+130 ILSDDG

-184 IVGGSEYYANLD
+184 IIGGSEYYANLD
-196 TQLDPKTL
+196 TDLDPKAL

-211 LNEAYVVV
+211 LNDAYVVV

-239 GRLRIGQEPNTQSII
+239 GRLRIGQEPNAQSVI
-254 LERST
+254 LERSA

-268 GDEVRIDSNSRV
+268 GDEVRIDSNFRV
-280 ALEYLAAKETDVY
+280 ALEHLAAKETDAY

-329 FERFQYSAPKGFLL
+329 FERFQYNAPKGFLL

-401 FQIAREKKDEG
+401 FQIAREKKEDG

-488 PDADAAKD
+488 PDAEASKD

-504 ELPIAAEE
+504 ELPIASE
-512 LLDTADDESSADAV
+512 LLLNSESTSIDEGSPADGAPPE
-526 PALIPAEKA
+526 LIPAEKA

-545 EMFRENEENRFLEV
+545 EMFRESEENRFLEV
-559 ALRSGRRDILYRGH
+559 SLRSGRRDILYRGH

-640 PANVVKVTPIKSE
+640 PANVVKVTPIKLE
-653 KQERRKTSG
+653 KQERRKASG

>member
-1 MLNYSKLPQRLE
+1 
-13 FGQHLQQ
+13 
-20 TEMWN
+20 
-25 RWRDLPSR
+25 
-33 KNKIRKIVESVVN
+33 
-46 FVVKSSVLSEE
+46 
-57 TFKMYDKKN
+57 MYDKKN
-66 RKIVDANPD
+66 PKAAGASPD
-75 TRDMFADHDEE
+75 RYDLFTEDDEE
-86 LEEELTPEEE
+86 VEEELTSEEE
-96 EASSGYTLQLIHHII
+96 EMNSGYSLQLIHHLIT
-111 AETPVDDRRRR
+111 ETPPEDRRRR

-130 ILSDEG
+130 VLSDEG
-136 EFRERIHAIQQEALR
+136 EFRERIQAVQQEALR

-196 TQLDPKTL
+196 TELDPGTL

-211 LNEAYVVV
+211 LNDAFVVV

-233 ADVMPD
+233 AEVMPD
-239 GRLRIGQEPNTQSII
+239 GRLRIGQEPNAQTVI
-254 LERST
+254 LERSA
-259 DLADAKLKP
+259 DLTEIKLKP
-268 GDEVRIDSNSRV
+268 GDEVRVDSNYRV
-280 ALEYLAAKETDVY
+280 ALEHIATKETDAY
-293 ALEAVPDI
+293 ALEAVPNI

-307 GLDETIQRIKDTIE
+307 GLDETIQKIKDTIE
-321 LPILHPQL
+321 LPILHPEL
-329 FERFQYSAPKGFLL
+329 FSRFQYSAPKGFLL

-364 RLRKESGEDI
+364 QLQRESGEDV

-401 FQIAREKKDEG
+401 FQIAREKKEDG

-496 IFRIYLTP
+496 IFRIYFTP
-504 ELPIAAEE
+504 ELPIASELTLDPEAE
-512 LLDTADDESSADAV
+512 TAGETPPEV
-526 PALIPAEKA
+526 IPPEKA
-535 VEDLIAQIVD
+535 VEDLIAQVVD
-545 EMFRENEENRFLEV
+545 EMFREDEDNRFLEV
-559 ALRSGRRDILYRGH
+559 SLRSGRRDILYRGH

-597 NPEKESGIS
+597 NPEKEGGIS

-614 AAEYRESEIFPPTE
+614 AAEYLESEIFPPTE

-653 KQERRKTSG
+653 KRERRKASG

>member
-1 MLNYSKLPQRLE
+1 
-13 FGQHLQQ
+13 
-20 TEMWN
+20 
-25 RWRDLPSR
+25 
-33 KNKIRKIVESVVN
+33 
-46 FVVKSSVLSEE
+46 
-57 TFKMYDKKN
+57 MYDKKN
-66 RKIVDANPD
+66 PKTVGLGPD
-75 TRDMFADHDEE
+75 GNDLFIEDDEE

-96 EASSGYTLQLIHHII
+96 AMSSGYSLQLIHHII
-111 AETPVDDRRRR
+111 TETPVDDRRRR
-122 WLLELRRS
+122 WLMELRRS
-130 ILSDEG
+130 ILNDEG
-136 EFRERIHAIQQEALR
+136 EFQERVHSIQQEALR
-151 IHAEMEAQIEK
+151 IHAEMEEQIEK
-162 LTSPANRI
+162 LTAPANRI

-184 IVGGSEYYANLD
+184 IVGGSEYYANV
-196 TQLDPKTL
+196 DPELEGADL

-211 LNEAYVVV
+211 LNDAFVVV

-239 GRLRIGQEPNTQSII
+239 GRLRIGQEPNAQSVI

-259 DLADAKLKP
+259 DLVDTKLKP
-268 GDEVRIDSNSRV
+268 GDEVRIDSNFRV
-280 ALEYLAAKETDVY
+280 AVEYIASQETDAY
-293 ALEAVPDI
+293 ALEAVPNI

-307 GLDETIQRIKDTIE
+307 GLDNTIQRIKDTIE
-321 LPILHPQL
+321 LPILHPKL

-364 RLRKESGEDI
+364 RLRRESGEDV
-374 EGCFLHI
+374 ESCFLHI

-401 FQIAREKKDEG
+401 FQIAREKKEDG

-488 PDADAAKD
+488 PDAEAAKD

-504 ELPIAAEE
+504 DLPIAS
-512 LLDTADDESSADAV
+512 LLDAEKDTETAEGEAPPEV
-526 PALIPAEKA
+526 IPAEKA
-535 VEDLIAQIVD
+535 VADLIAQAVD
-545 EMFRENEENRFLEV
+545 EMFREDEDNRFLEV
-559 ALRSGRRDILYRGH
+559 SLRSGRRDILYKGH

-597 NPEKESGIS
+597 NPEKESGIT

-614 AAEYRESEIFPPTE
+614 AAEYGESEIFPPTE

-640 PANVVKVTPIKSE
+640 PANVVKVTPIKETE
-653 KQERRKTSG
+653 KQERRKASG

>member
-1 MLNYSKLPQRLE
+1 
-13 FGQHLQQ
+13 
-20 TEMWN
+20 
-25 RWRDLPSR
+25 
-33 KNKIRKIVESVVN
+33 
-46 FVVKSSVLSEE
+46 
-57 TFKMYDKKN
+57 MYDKKN
-66 RKIVDANPD
+66 PKAAGANPD
-75 TRDMFADHDEE
+75 RYDLFTEDDEE
-86 LEEELTPEEE
+86 VEEELTSEEE
-96 EASSGYTLQLIHHII
+96 EMNSGYSLQLIHHLIT
-111 AETPVDDRRRR
+111 ETPPEDRRRR

-130 ILSDEG
+130 IRSDEG
-136 EFRERIHAIQQEALR
+136 EFRERVNAIQQEALR
-151 IHAEMEAQIEK
+151 IHAEMEAQIEQ

-196 TQLDPKTL
+196 TELDPGTL

-211 LNEAYVVV
+211 LNDAFVVV

-233 ADVMPD
+233 AEVMPD
-239 GRLRIGQEPNTQSII
+239 GRLRLGQEPNAQTVI
-254 LERST
+254 LERSA
-259 DLADAKLKP
+259 DLMEIKLKP
-268 GDEVRIDSNSRV
+268 GDEVRVDSNYRV
-280 ALEYLAAKETDVY
+280 ALEHIATKETDAY
-293 ALEAVPDI
+293 ALEAVPNI

-307 GLDETIQRIKDTIE
+307 GLDETIQKIKDTIE
-321 LPILHPQL
+321 LPILHPEL
-329 FERFQYSAPKGFLL
+329 FSRFQYSAPKGFLL

-364 RLRKESGEDI
+364 QLQRESGEDV

-401 FQIAREKKDEG
+401 FQIAREKKEDG

-496 IFRIYLTP
+496 IFRIYFTP
-504 ELPIAAEE
+504 ELPIASE
-512 LLDTADDESSADAV
+512 LTLDPETETADETSPKV
-526 PALIPAEKA
+526 IPPEKA
-535 VEDLIAQIVD
+535 VEDLIAQVVD
-545 EMFRENEENRFLEV
+545 EMFREDEDNRFLEV
-559 ALRSGRRDILYRGH
+559 SLRSGRRDILYRGH

-597 NPEKESGIS
+597 NPEKEGGIS

-640 PANVVKVTPIKSE
+640 PANVVKVTPIKAE
-653 KQERRKTSG
+653 KRERRKASG

>member
-1 MLNYSKLPQRLE
+1 
-13 FGQHLQQ
+13 
-20 TEMWN
+20 
-25 RWRDLPSR
+25 
-33 KNKIRKIVESVVN
+33 
-46 FVVKSSVLSEE
+46 
-57 TFKMYDKKN
+57 MYDKKN
-66 RKIVDANPD
+66 PKTAGLGPD
-75 TRDMFADHDEE
+75 GNDLFIEDDEE

-96 EASSGYTLQLIHHII
+96 AMSSGYSLQLIHHII
-111 AETPVDDRRRR
+111 TETPVDDRRRR
-122 WLLELRRS
+122 WLMELRRS
-130 ILSDEG
+130 ILNDEG
-136 EFRERIHAIQQEALR
+136 EFQERVHSIQQEALR
-151 IHAEMEAQIEK
+151 IHAEMEEQIEK
-162 LTSPANRI
+162 LTAPANRI

-184 IVGGSEYYANLD
+184 IVGGSEYYANV
-196 TQLDPKTL
+196 DPELEGADL

-211 LNEAYVVV
+211 LNDAFVVV

-239 GRLRIGQEPNTQSII
+239 GRLRIGQEPNAQSVI

-259 DLADAKLKP
+259 DLVDMKLKP
-268 GDEVRIDSNSRV
+268 GDEVRIDSNFRV
-280 ALEYLAAKETDVY
+280 AVEYIASQETDAY
-293 ALEAVPDI
+293 ALEAVPNI

-307 GLDETIQRIKDTIE
+307 GLDSTIQRIKDTIE
-321 LPILHPQL
+321 LPILHPKL

-364 RLRKESGEDI
+364 RLRRESGEDV
-374 EGCFLHI
+374 ESCFLHI

-401 FQIAREKKDEG
+401 FQIAREKKEDG

-488 PDADAAKD
+488 PNAEAAKD

-504 ELPIAAEE
+504 DLPIAS
-512 LLDTADDESSADAV
+512 LLDAEKDTETAEGEAPPEV
-526 PALIPAEKA
+526 IPAEKA
-535 VEDLIAQIVD
+535 VADLIAQAVD
-545 EMFRENEENRFLEV
+545 EMFREDEDNRFLEV
-559 ALRSGRRDILYRGH
+559 SLRSGRRDILYKGH

-597 NPEKESGIS
+597 NPEKESGIT

-614 AAEYRESEIFPPTE
+614 AAEYGESEIFPPTE

-640 PANVVKVTPIKSE
+640 PANVVKVTPIKTE
-653 KQERRKTSG
+653 KQERHKASG